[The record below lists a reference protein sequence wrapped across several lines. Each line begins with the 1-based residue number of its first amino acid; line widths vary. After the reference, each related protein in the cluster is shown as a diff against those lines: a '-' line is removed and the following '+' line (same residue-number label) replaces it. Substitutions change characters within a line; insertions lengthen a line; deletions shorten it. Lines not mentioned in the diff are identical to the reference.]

1 MNIISSVEE
10 VDMIGKF
17 LKEIRLERGHTQL
30 ELALYLDVSE
40 KTISSWEVD
49 RTEPSLD
56 YLVKISEFLNCSV
69 DNLVGKSG
77 ISSSENHM
85 VSQYRNLDDYGR
97 KVVSAVLK
105 LEHDRCKCDF

>member
-1 MNIISSVEE
+1 
-10 VDMIGKF
+10 MIGKF

-49 RTEPSLD
+49 RTEPSLE

-77 ISSSENHM
+77 ITSSENHM
-85 VSQYRNLDDYGR
+85 IRQYRELDEYGR
-97 KVVSAVLK
+97 KIIGAVIK
-105 LEHDRCKCDF
+105 VEYERCKSDVF